1 MEILHVSHA
10 VLWFC
15 SQRKSPTA
23 GLEAGEAQ
31 RLHDLGVLPDVA
43 SVNGEQVVSCT

>member
-1 MEILHVSHA
+1 VC
-10 VLWFC
+10 FC

-23 GLEAGEAQ
+23 GLEPGEAQ

-43 SVNGEQVVSCT
+43 SVNGEKNVSCT